1 MPLSLLTVAG
11 TSFER
16 YSRRASGRL
25 LRQSGM
31 DASYIDL
38 ADPTHL
44 EFAYLRWM
52 RIVLRVAGARRV
64 LHVGGGACAL
74 ARALAAE
81 DPDGHQLVCEID
93 ASVLALA
100 REHLGLRPQPGLQVC
115 HAEGR
120 ASIANQADKSW
131 DAVVI
136 DAFIDAT
143 LPRWLITVE
152 ALGDAARVSPLTL
165 INVADDHTG
174 NELRAVAAGLAEVCP
189 QVWSVGAPS
198 GNIVLAGDAA
208 NVDTDRVATQAA
220 ADTAPAWLTPPGAIA
235 RLIADT
241 SPLRDRGARVV

>member
-1 MPLSLLTVAG
+1 
-11 TSFER
+11 
-16 YSRRASGRL
+16 
-25 LRQSGM
+25 M
-31 DASYIDL
+31 DSSYVDL

-52 RIVLRVAGARRV
+52 RIALRAAGARRV

-81 DPDGHQLVCEID
+81 DPGGRQLVCEVD
-93 ASVLALA
+93 AGVLALA
-100 REHLGLRPQPGLQVC
+100 REHLGLRRQPGLRVR

-120 ASIANQADKSW
+120 ACIAGQADKSW

-143 LPRWLITVE
+143 VPRSLITVE

-165 INVADDHTG
+165 INVVDDHAG
-174 NELRAVAAGLAEVCP
+174 NELRTVAAGLAEVYP

-220 ADTAPAWLTPPGAIA
+220 ADSAPAWLTPPGTIA
-235 RLIADT
+235 RLISGT
-241 SPLRDRGARVV
+241 SPLRDEDP

>member
-1 MPLSLLTVAG
+1 M
-11 TSFER
+11 
-16 YSRRASGRL
+16 
-25 LRQSGM
+25 LRQSGR
-31 DASYIDL
+31 DASYVDL

-81 DPDGHQLVCEID
+81 DPSGSQLVYEVD

-100 REHLGLRPQPGLQVC
+100 REHLGLRAQPGLQVR

-120 ASIANQADKSW
+120 ASIASEADNSW
-131 DAVVI
+131 DAVVV

-143 LPRWLITVE
+143 LPRSLITVE
-152 ALGDAARVSPLTL
+152 ALADAARVSPLML
-165 INVADDHTG
+165 INVADDSTG
-174 NELRAVAAGLAEVCP
+174 NELCAVAAGLAEVYP

-198 GNIVLAGDAA
+198 GNIILAGDAA
-208 NVDTDRVATQAA
+208 NVDTDRVATEAT
-220 ADTAPAWLTPPGAIA
+220 ADPAPAWLTPPGAIE
-235 RLIADT
+235 RLIAGT
-241 SPLRDRGARVV
+241 APLRDRGAQVV